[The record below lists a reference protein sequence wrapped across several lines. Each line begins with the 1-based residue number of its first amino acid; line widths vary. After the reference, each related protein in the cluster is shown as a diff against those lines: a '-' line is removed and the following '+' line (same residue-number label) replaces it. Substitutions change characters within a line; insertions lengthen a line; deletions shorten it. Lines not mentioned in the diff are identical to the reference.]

1 MDTRTLLDFM
11 NLAEK
16 LKCRLRHS
24 WTSDGR
30 QESVADH
37 TFRLCMFA
45 WLVRDEI
52 EGVDMDRVMQ
62 LCLFHDIGEAVTG
75 DIPAFEKTEEDRR
88 RERDVLR
95 EIPSRLPKKQKSEL
109 ESILNELEEN
119 KTPEAKLLHALDKM
133 EALIQHNEASTDTWL
148 PLEYDLQMTYGET
161 ESQAFPYTAL
171 LREKIRE
178 DSREKIRREH
188 SRRKGEIRQHE

>member
-16 LKCRLRHS
+16 LKCTLRHS

-30 QESVADH
+30 QERVAQH

-88 RERDVLR
+88 RERDVLQ

>member
-1 MDTRTLLDFM
+1 MDTRSLLDFM

-30 QESVADH
+30 QESVAEH

-133 EALIQHNEASTDTWL
+133 EALIQHNEASIDTWL

-161 ESQAFPYTAL
+161 ESRAFPYTEL

>member
-30 QESVADH
+30 QESVAEH

-75 DIPAFEKTEEDRR
+75 DIPAFEKTEKDRR
-88 RERDVLR
+88 RERDVLQ

>member
-95 EIPSRLPKKQKSEL
+95 EIPSRLPQKQKSEL

>member
-30 QESVADH
+30 QESVAEH

-75 DIPAFEKTEEDRR
+75 DIPAFEKNRRGPPAGEGRSEGNPVPASPKTEKRTG
-88 RERDVLR
+88 
-95 EIPSRLPKKQKSEL
+95 KYSE
-109 ESILNELEEN
+109 
-119 KTPEAKLLHALDKM
+119 
-133 EALIQHNEASTDTWL
+133 
-148 PLEYDLQMTYGET
+148 
-161 ESQAFPYTAL
+161 
-171 LREKIRE
+171 
-178 DSREKIRREH
+178 
-188 SRRKGEIRQHE
+188 

>member
-30 QESVADH
+30 QESVAEH

-133 EALIQHNEASTDTWL
+133 EALIQHNEASIDTWL

-161 ESQAFPYTAL
+161 ESQAFPYTEL

-188 SRRKGEIRQHE
+188 KPEEGGNPSA

>member
-30 QESVADH
+30 QESVAEH

>member
-1 MDTRTLLDFM
+1 MATRSLLDFM

-30 QESVADH
+30 QESVAEH

-133 EALIQHNEASTDTWL
+133 EALIQHNEASIDTWL
-148 PLEYDLQMTYGET
+148 PLEYDLQMTYG
-161 ESQAFPYTAL
+161 
-171 LREKIRE
+171 
-178 DSREKIRREH
+178 
-188 SRRKGEIRQHE
+188 